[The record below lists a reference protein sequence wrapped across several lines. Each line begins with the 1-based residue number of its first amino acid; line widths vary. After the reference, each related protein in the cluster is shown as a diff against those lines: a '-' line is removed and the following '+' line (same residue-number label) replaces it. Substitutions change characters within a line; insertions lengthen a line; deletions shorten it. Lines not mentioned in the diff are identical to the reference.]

1 MARWT
6 GPLVVGALVAAL
18 TGYGTIAYA
27 PDLLMA
33 AAIRRVAAG
42 GFNRFA
48 HSPLATATSRQIV
61 RPSPDLAYSACPYDI
76 SRGSLLIHAVPVAS
90 PYWSLSIFDSR
101 TNAVFVR
108 NGGQAG
114 GKPFAVAITHPG
126 RSVPTGYQRVDV
138 VGERGIALVRILVV
152 DRGAFPGLDAARR
165 ATVCELR

>member
-1 MARWT
+1 MAPWR
-6 GPLVVGALVAAL
+6 GPIVVAALVAAL
-18 TGYGTIAYA
+18 TGYGAIAYA

-33 AAIRRVAAG
+33 AAVHRVAAG

-48 HSPLATATSRQIV
+48 HSPLATAASRQIV
-61 RPSPDLAYSACPYDI
+61 RPSPDLAYSACSYDI
-76 SRGSLLIHAVPVAS
+76 SRGSLLIHAVPVAA

-138 VGERGIALVRILVV
+138 VGDRGIALVRILVV